1 MKKINIYDEIKK
13 DIIKCFYKPG
23 EYLEEQALAKR
34 YGTSR
39 TPIREALGVLKRE
52 GWIENTSKKGVC
64 AANIT
69 LKQLKDL
76 FQLRVEIEPMI
87 LRFSFNLF
95 SEARLLDLKKKLQEA
110 VKNESIEE
118 LSSLDDLFH
127 EEILMS
133 SRNELA
139 ISLLKNIQ
147 EKTTRL
153 RYLTCE
159 DKKETINSAEEH
171 IKIIDAILN
180 KDLSEAS
187 KHLINHIDNNQLYF
201 MRNVNLYE

>member
-23 EYLEEQALAKR
+23 EHLEEQTLAKR

-39 TPIREALGVLKRE
+39 TPIREALGILKRE
-52 GWIENTSKKGVC
+52 GWIENSSKKGVC
-64 AANIT
+64 AADIT

-87 LRFSFNLF
+87 LKFSFNFF
-95 SEARLLDLKKKLQEA
+95 SEVRLLDLKEKLQKAIEI
-110 VKNESIEE
+110 ESIEE
-118 LSSLDDLFH
+118 LSRLDDLFH
-127 EEILMS
+127 EEILLS

-159 DKKETINSAEEH
+159 DKKETIHSAKEH
-171 IKIIDAILN
+171 INIIDAILN
-180 KDLSEAS
+180 KNLSEAS
-187 KHLINHIDNNQLYF
+187 RCLINHIDNNQLYF